1 MSENFSP
8 DPNVKNKETQPNPF
22 IQDAT
27 VPDEI
32 QANPASSSTG
42 ETTDNTQVTMAPS
55 QGQELAV
62 ARSSSVPAQQVTEQY
77 HQQPQ
82 PAQATP
88 YQSGMP
94 TVNVNMVA
102 PPMIVA
108 AKSTAVAYLLWFF
121 LGGWGA
127 HKFYLQ
133 QTGIGVAYL
142 VTWLLGLLTTWIF
155 IGWFFIGI
163 VAILLIIDAF
173 LIPGRVRDVNS
184 QMARASYGQH

>member
-1 MSENFSP
+1 
-8 DPNVKNKETQPNPF
+8 
-22 IQDAT
+22 
-27 VPDEI
+27 
-32 QANPASSSTG
+32 
-42 ETTDNTQVTMAPS
+42 
-55 QGQELAV
+55 
-62 ARSSSVPAQQVTEQY
+62 
-77 HQQPQ
+77 
-82 PAQATP
+82 
-88 YQSGMP
+88 
-94 TVNVNMVA
+94 
-102 PPMIVA
+102 MIVA